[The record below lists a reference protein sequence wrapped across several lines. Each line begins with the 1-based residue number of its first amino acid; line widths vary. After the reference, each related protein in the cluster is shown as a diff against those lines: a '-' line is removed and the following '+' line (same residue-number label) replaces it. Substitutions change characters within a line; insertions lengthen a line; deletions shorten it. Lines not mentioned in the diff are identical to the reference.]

1 MANDKIEVAGL
12 PKSSSE
18 YESWISQG
26 RTFDSSTSKWYEK
39 ATTPTAQ
46 VTTGTTN
53 ASYLN
58 NLLGVASERG
68 LDVSQILTNP
78 NYVPP
83 KTETP
88 KYDYSA
94 ATSSADVLAQQLKD
108 LQAQKDAAAKKM
120 EEAGKTAATD
130 AASLIASY
138 KPPTIDITGAT
149 TTAEQK
155 YGTEEALSKMQTQNA
170 KVAALQGELEKL
182 NTEELTA
189 VDTAEGRVA
198 SRGAIEGEKDT
209 ITRAYNIKK
218 AYKSAELYA
227 EAAVAQVYS
236 NNYTEAQN
244 LVTKAVN
251 AYTTEIKQEID
262 NYNNLFSLQSDFIN
276 SLDTKEQN
284 LLQAKYNELVQ
295 KEEILRN
302 EKTNV
307 LNLALQYPNA
317 GITISDTMESAVKKA
332 QPYEAAAQAAKADPS
347 MTDENID
354 GWVNYLMDQVIQ
366 NPIDGLS
373 KAISSI
379 PSALRGDVI
388 TAYYLQQ
395 AFMQSEADRP
405 KQEFLNNLKNSNI
418 TPELL
423 KQGYDLG
430 LTLDGMKAA
439 IPERVNEII
448 QAQHESS
455 IPYKVSEFTKETV
468 SNIDGELYNVLA
480 PVDYWLKKLIK

>member
-1 MANDKIEVAGL
+1 MANQIEVTGV
-12 PKSSSE
+12 PKSSNE
-18 YESWISQG
+18 MEQWLSQG
-26 RTFDSSTSKWYEK
+26 RTFDSASGRWYE
-39 ATTPTAQ
+39 AAQTASAPQ
-46 VTTGTTN
+46 TN
-53 ASYLN
+53 TSYLN
-58 NLLGVASERG
+58 NLLSVASDRG

-244 LVTKAVN
+244 LVIKAVN

-354 GWVNYLMDQVIQ
+354 GWVNYLMDQAIQ

-395 AFMQSEADRP
+395 AEADRP

>member
-182 NTEELTA
+182 NTELQH
-189 VDTAEGRVA
+189 
-198 SRGAIEGEKDT
+198 
-209 ITRAYNIKK
+209 
-218 AYKSAELYA
+218 YK
-227 EAAVAQVYS
+227 
-236 NNYTEAQN
+236 
-244 LVTKAVN
+244 
-251 AYTTEIKQEID
+251 
-262 NYNNLFSLQSDFIN
+262 
-276 SLDTKEQN
+276 
-284 LLQAKYNELVQ
+284 
-295 KEEILRN
+295 
-302 EKTNV
+302 
-307 LNLALQYPNA
+307 
-317 GITISDTMESAVKKA
+317 
-332 QPYEAAAQAAKADPS
+332 
-347 MTDENID
+347 EN
-354 GWVNYLMDQVIQ
+354 
-366 NPIDGLS
+366 
-373 KAISSI
+373 
-379 PSALRGDVI
+379 
-388 TAYYLQQ
+388 
-395 AFMQSEADRP
+395 
-405 KQEFLNNLKNSNI
+405 
-418 TPELL
+418 
-423 KQGYDLG
+423 
-430 LTLDGMKAA
+430 
-439 IPERVNEII
+439 
-448 QAQHESS
+448 
-455 IPYKVSEFTKETV
+455 
-468 SNIDGELYNVLA
+468 
-480 PVDYWLKKLIK
+480 